1 MRLRRQV
8 LVAALLLALPAAV
21 LIALGVLVLVYQ
33 RGNVDLAFGVLIL
46 VFCALLIAGGV
57 SLGIALKRS
66 SDLSRLQADFLSK
79 VSHDFRTPLTSIRM
93 FVETLREH
101 RLEDPQR
108 RERVLTL
115 LGQETERL
123 STMIDRLLDFA
134 RLEAGRMSYDL
145 QWMDLTPVIAAT
157 VARFEPRLIAGP
169 AGQGPEAPRT
179 ELLLHID
186 PGLPRVHAD
195 ADAIAEVLQNL
206 IDNALK
212 YTGAVKRVEVSARVV
227 HARQGDQLHIA
238 VRDNGPGVPR
248 REQSRI
254 FEAFYRVDDRLARS
268 TEGSGLGLAIS
279 QHIAA
284 AHGGRVRLE
293 SERGQGACFTLELP
307 VEQRLATPPA
317 GAVP

>member
-1 MRLRRQV
+1 MVMRMRRQA
-8 LVAALLLALPAAV
+8 LVAGLLLALPAAV
-21 LIALGVLVLVYQ
+21 LIAVGILVLVYQ

-46 VFCALLIAGGV
+46 VFCALLITGGV
-57 SLGIALKRS
+57 FLGVALKRS
-66 SDLSRLQADFLSK
+66 NDLSRLQADFLSK

-108 RERVLTL
+108 RDRVLTL
-115 LGQETERL
+115 LGQETARL

-145 QWMDLTPVIAAT
+145 QPLDVAPIVAAT
-157 VARFEPRLIAGP
+157 VARFEPRLIASS
-169 AGQGPEAPRT
+169 AGQGADAAHT
-179 ELLLHID
+179 ELAVHID
-186 PGLPRVHAD
+186 PDLPWVNAD
-195 ADAIAEVLQNL
+195 ADALAEVLQNL
-206 IDNALK
+206 LDNAFK
-212 YTGAVKRVEVSARVV
+212 YTGAVKRIEVTARLFQG
-227 HARQGDQLHIA
+227 RLGDQVHIS

-293 SERGQGACFTLELP
+293 SERGQGACFTLEIP
-307 VEQRLATPPA
+307 VLDRDRRI
-317 GAVP
+317 